1 MGNTNFVKV
10 VILEISRC
18 KKFLELFNAK
28 RPMILAGGGIHARPD
43 STAFNLELQRLAET
57 IRSNVKLESDEGIVC
72 RNFLVLA

>member
-1 MGNTNFVKV
+1 MANTHFVKV
-10 VILEISRC
+10 VVKEKYPGVKLNI
-18 KKFLELFNAK
+18 LELFNAK

-72 RNFLVLA
+72 

>member
-1 MGNTNFVKV
+1 MANIHFVKV
-10 VILEISRC
+10 RVFLKHPNAKSNY
-18 KKFLELFNAK
+18 LELFNAK

-72 RNFLVLA
+72 